1 MHSYYEFFAGGGMA
15 NAGLGS
21 GWRCSFANDFDEAKA
36 RAYRANWGDEHLHV
50 ADVKS
55 IEPSR
60 LPGQADLAWASFP
73 CQDLSLAGDYAG
85 LNGQRSGT
93 FWPFWNLMRS
103 LQREGRGPK
112 SIILENVFGAVT
124 SRGGKDFAAIASAF
138 SGAGYRFGAMIID
151 ARHFLPQ
158 SRPRLFVVGIRGDI
172 EIPSRLISPGPIEIW
187 HPDALMRA
195 HEGLSARAKK
205 LWVWWNLPKP
215 TKTPKRLSDIIEDS
229 PTGVEWH
236 SPEETKYILSLMS
249 KVHLRK
255 VEEAQKAGRKVVG
268 TIYRRTRPDENGT
281 KRQRAE
287 IRFDEV
293 AGCLRTPSGGS
304 SRQSIMVVDGRAIR
318 SRLLS
323 PREAAR
329 LMGLPDSYKLP
340 TRYNDAYHL
349 AGDGVAVP
357 VVRHIA
363 KHILEPVLA
372 MENSGLMMAAD

>member
-1 MHSYYEFFAGGGMA
+1 
-15 NAGLGS
+15 
-21 GWRCSFANDFDEAKA
+21 
-36 RAYRANWGDEHLHV
+36 
-50 ADVKS
+50 
-55 IEPSR
+55 
-60 LPGQADLAWASFP
+60 
-73 CQDLSLAGDYAG
+73 
-85 LNGQRSGT
+85 
-93 FWPFWNLMRS
+93 MRS